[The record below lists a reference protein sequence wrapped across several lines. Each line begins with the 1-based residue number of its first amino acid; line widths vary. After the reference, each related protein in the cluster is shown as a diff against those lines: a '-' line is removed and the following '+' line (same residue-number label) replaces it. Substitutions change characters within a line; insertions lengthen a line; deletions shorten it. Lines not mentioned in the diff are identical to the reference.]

1 MRSGTWIAFIVLV
14 WLVALVAPG
23 CKGGSSGPDA
33 FSFGERCEEGGTFDI
48 NGRAAVLGTLNVHV
62 NASGL
67 VETDTT
73 AELLIIM
80 DIVQNGTDVT
90 VMAQACAIEIPDV
103 PIEGQ
108 DEPITFEVPQ
118 ATIESVEG
126 VTGTA
131 ELSSPDQTCASI
143 ETSELVIIIGA
154 RLDPSEQ
161 DTAPLPAADS
171 DGNFTAFCAPSQDTP
186 CDLAIGTGCACDQEA
201 DTKPGATLIASNV
214 PAVELDEIYITLR
227 TKFSLT
233 GEVHSSD
240 LVLGTIAATLEQG
253 ILGCHKANGETC
265 SMAEVRTV
273 NVLNPEVTQQEGN
286 PSLFRAVRVGDATT
300 CAEVIEMRDDLF
312 PR

>member
-1 MRSGTWIAFIVLV
+1 MVEPMRWGNWIAF
-14 WLVALVAPG
+14 ALVACLAA
-23 CKGGSSGPDA
+23 CKGGDAGPDA
-33 FSFGERCEEGGTFDI
+33 FSYGERCEPGGTFDI

-90 VMAQACAIEIPDV
+90 VTAQACAIEIPDV

-108 DEPITFEVPQ
+108 DEPITFEVPA
-118 ATIESVEG
+118 ATIESVAG
-126 VTGTA
+126 VTGTG
-131 ELSSPDQTCASI
+131 ELSSPDQSCATI

-154 RLDPSEQ
+154 RLSEGAE
-161 DTAPLPAADS
+161 DTEPLPSADM
-171 DGNFTAFCAPSQDTP
+171 DGNFTAFCAPGADTE
-186 CDLAIGTGCACDQEA
+186 CDLAIGTGCACDQEP
-201 DTKPGATLIASNV
+201 DGKPGATLIAMNV

-253 ILGCHKANGETC
+253 ILGCHKADGETC
-265 SMAEVRTV
+265 SAAEVRTV

>member
-1 MRSGTWIAFIVLV
+1 MRSGTWIAFMLLASI
-14 WLVALVAPG
+14 AAG
-23 CKGGSSGPDA
+23 ACKGGSSGPDA
-33 FSFGERCEEGGTFDI
+33 FSFGERCEPGGTFDI

-80 DIVQNGTDVT
+80 DIVQDGTDVAVT
-90 VMAQACAIEIPDV
+90 ATACAIEIPDV

-108 DEPITFEVPQ
+108 DQPIMFDVPQ
-118 ATIESVEG
+118 ATVESVAG
-126 VTGTA
+126 VTGTG

-154 RLDPSEQ
+154 RLDPSDA
-161 DTAPLPAADS
+161 DTAPLPSADM
-171 DGNFTAFCAPSQDTP
+171 DGNFSSFCAPSADTS
-186 CDLAIGTGCACDQEA
+186 CALAIGTGCACDQESDA
-201 DTKPGATLIASNV
+201 KPGATLIASNV

-253 ILGCHKANGETC
+253 ILGCHKADGETC
-265 SMAEVRTV
+265 SAAEVRTV

-286 PSLFRAVRVGDATT
+286 PSLFRAVRVADATT